1 MFVNFFIDRPIFA
14 SVLAIVIVVAGAVAI
29 PFLPVAMFPE
39 ITPPQVVVQATYPG
53 ASAEVVEQT
62 VTTPIEQQVNGV
74 ENMIYM
80 SSRSGSDG
88 TMTLA
93 VTFEVGTNLD
103 IAAVNVQ
110 NRVAI
115 AQAKLPAD
123 VVRQGLNI
131 TKQSPDLVEIVA
143 LTSPDGS
150 RDELYLSNYAT
161 LQVRDVLARV
171 PGVGQVLVFNGRDYG
186 MRIWLNPDRLASLG
200 LTAGDV
206 ADAVRE
212 QNLQAAAGQIGQ
224 PPAPRGQQFQYTV
237 TTRGRLSTVSEFEDI
252 ILRTRPDGSVLRV
265 HDVGRVELGAQSYGS
280 FGRVG
285 GKPAAL
291 IGIFQLPDANALDVA
306 RGVEAAMARLAPSFP
321 SGVTYTL
328 PYNTTDFVRVSIEEV
343 ILTLLVAIGL
353 VILTVYVFLQ
363 DWRTTLIPTLT
374 IPVSLVG
381 TFAVI
386 SAFGFSINTLT
397 LFGLVLAI
405 GIVVDDAI
413 VVVEN
418 TQRHLDEGNLE
429 PRAAARLAMAEVTG
443 PVIATALVL
452 MAVFIPIA
460 FLPGITG
467 QLYRQFALTIAVSVA
482 LSALNA
488 MTLTPALS
496 ALLLRP
502 AGVTR
507 QRWLAR
513 AWNASF
519 ARLTAGYDRVV
530 RHIVRRAALAL
541 AVLLLLAGASYAL
554 LRAVPT
560 GFAPT
565 EDQGYLL
572 VNVQLPDA
580 ASFERT
586 DAVVRQVEQIV
597 LETPGVSN
605 VVAVGGRSFI
615 SGVNGP
621 NVASLFPRL
630 APWSE
635 RERPDLQ
642 ADAILARL
650 RARLGQIQEAVV
662 VAFPPP
668 PIRGI
673 SSGGGFQFE
682 LQSVSGGSLEGLDA
696 VARQIMDAARQRPEL
711 AGMFTGFRPG
721 VPQLDAQVDRTKA
734 RTLGVP
740 VSDVFTSLQT
750 FLGSLYVNDFNA
762 FGRVWRVQLQA
773 EPSYRA
779 TPSDVGRLY
788 VRSQPDQTGQPGQ
801 MVPLSTLV
809 TVKPVT
815 GPDTISH
822 YNLYRSAEIAGDTA
836 RGASSGQAIAAMQDL
851 ARRFLPAGMA
861 YEWTGLAYQEIESGS
876 WAPFVFALSA
886 LFVFLV
892 LAAQYESWL
901 VPLAVILAVPLGV
914 LGALGAL
921 WLSGLANDV
930 YAQIGLALLI
940 GLASKNAILIVEF
953 ARARRE
959 HGLPIVEAAREAAR
973 LRFRPILM
981 TSFAFI
987 LGSLPLVVATGAGA
1001 ASRNSIGTTVVGGML
1016 AVTVLGVLLVPAF
1029 YVAVERLAEWR
1040 RGSPRSPAAPDAASP
1055 SEDGAD
1061 GPRPDQP
1068 PSGTT
1073 PVDGAAAR
1081 PPTEAGRGGDEG

>member
-29 PFLPVAMFPE
+29 PFLPIAMFPQ

-62 VTTPIEQQVNGV
+62 VATPIEQQVNGV

-88 TMTLA
+88 TMTLT
-93 VTFEVGTNLD
+93 VTFKVGTNHD

-115 AQAKLPAD
+115 AEAQLPSD
-123 VVRQGLNI
+123 VVRQGISI

-161 LQVRDVLARV
+161 LQVRDALARV
-171 PGVGQVLVFNGRDYG
+171 PGVGQVQVFNGRDYG
-186 MRIWLNPDRLASLG
+186 MRLWLNPDTLASLG

-206 ADAVRE
+206 ANAVRE

-224 PPAPRGQQFQYTV
+224 PPAPKGQQFQYTV
-237 TTRGRLSTVSEFEDI
+237 TTRGRLSTPAEFEDI
-252 ILRTRPDGSVLRV
+252 ILRTRSDGSILRV
-265 HDVGRVELGAQSYGS
+265 RDVGRVELGAQSYSS

-291 IGIFQLPDANALDVA
+291 VGIFQLPDANALDVSK
-306 RGVEAAMARLAPSFP
+306 GVQAAMARLAPSFP
-321 SGVTYTL
+321 SGVSHTR
-328 PYNTTDFVRVSIEEV
+328 PYNTTEFVRVSIEEV
-343 ILTLLVAIGL
+343 VTTLLIAIGL

-363 DWRTTLIPTLT
+363 DWRATLIPTLT

-418 TQRHLDEGNLE
+418 TQRHLDEEQLTAPE
-429 PRAAARLAMAEVTG
+429 ATRRASAEVVG

-467 QLYRQFALTIAVSVA
+467 ELYRQFALTIAVSVA
-482 LSALNA
+482 LSAFNA
-488 MTLTPALS
+488 LTLTPALC

-502 AGVTR
+502 AGTGR
-507 QRWLAR
+507 RRWLAR
-513 AWNASF
+513 LWNASF
-519 ARLTAGYDRVV
+519 DRLTTGYDWTV
-530 RHIVRRAALAL
+530 RHIVRRAALAMV
-541 AVLLLLAGASYAL
+541 VLVVLSGVAYAL
-554 LRAVPT
+554 MRTVPT

-580 ASFERT
+580 ASLERT
-586 DAVVRQVEQIV
+586 DAVTRRVEKIL
-597 LETPGVSN
+597 LETPGVET
-605 VVAVGGRSFI
+605 VVAIGGRSFI

-630 APWSE
+630 APWSGRKKPE
-635 RERPDLQ
+635 LQ
-642 ADAILARL
+642 ADAILGRL
-650 RARLGQIQEAVV
+650 RAQLAGIQEAVIV
-662 VAFPPP
+662 VFPPP
-668 PIRGI
+668 PIRGL

-682 LQSVSGGSLEGLDA
+682 LQSVAGGLLSDLDT
-696 VARQIMDAARQRPEL
+696 VARQIIDEARRRPEL
-711 AGMFTGFRPG
+711 AGMYTGFRPG
-721 VPQLDAQVDRTKA
+721 VPQLDAQVDRAKA
-734 RTLGVP
+734 RALGVP
-740 VSDVFTSLQT
+740 ISDVFSSLQI

-762 FGRVWRVQLQA
+762 FGRVYRVQLQA
-773 EPSYRA
+773 EPSFRA
-779 TPSDVGRLY
+779 TPADIARLY
-788 VRSQPDQTGQPGQ
+788 VRSQPGQNGGVQNGQAIPQ

-809 TVKPVT
+809 TVRPIT
-815 GPDTISH
+815 GPDTITH
-822 YNLYRSAEIAGDTA
+822 YNLYRSAEISGDTA
-836 RGASSGQAIAAMQDL
+836 PGASSGQAIAIMEDL
-851 ARRFLPAGMA
+851 ARRFLPKSMG
-861 YEWTGLAYQEIESGS
+861 YEWTGLAFQEIEAGS
-876 WAPFVFALSA
+876 WAVYVFALSA

-901 VPLAVILAVPLGV
+901 IPLAVILAVPLGI
-914 LGALGAL
+914 LGALTAL
-921 WLSGLANDV
+921 WLGGLANDI

-953 ARARRE
+953 AKERRE
-959 HGLPIVEAAREAAR
+959 RGLEIREAAREAAR
-973 LRFRPILM
+973 IRFRPILM

-987 LGSLPLVVATGAGA
+987 LGSLPLVFASGAGA
-1001 ASRNSIGTTVVGGML
+1001 AGRHSIGSTVVGGML
-1016 AVTVLGVLLVPAF
+1016 AITVLGVLLVPAF
-1029 YVAVERLAEWR
+1029 YVAIEGLGEWR
-1040 RGSPRSPAAPDAASP
+1040 RSRSS
-1055 SEDGAD
+1055 
-1061 GPRPDQP
+1061 
-1068 PSGTT
+1068 
-1073 PVDGAAAR
+1073 
-1081 PPTEAGRGGDEG
+1081 RG

>member
-14 SVLAIVIVVAGAVAI
+14 SVLAIVLIVAGAVAI
-29 PFLPVAMFPE
+29 PFLPIAQYPE
-39 ITPPQVVVQATYPG
+39 ITPPQVVVTATYPG

-88 TMTLA
+88 TMTLT
-93 VTFEVGTNLD
+93 VTFKVGTDID
-103 IAAVNVQ
+103 IAAVDVQ

-115 AQAKLPAD
+115 AEAKLPAD
-123 VVRQGLNI
+123 VVRQGLTI

-150 RDELYLSNYAT
+150 RDELYLANYAT
-161 LQVRDVLARV
+161 LQIVDVLARV
-171 PGVGQVLVFNGRDYG
+171 PGVGQVTVFNGRDYG
-186 MRIWLNPDRLASLG
+186 MRVWLNPDRLASLG

-212 QNLQAAAGQIGQ
+212 QNIQAAAGQIGQ
-224 PPAPRGQQFQYTV
+224 PPAPRGQPFQYTV
-237 TTRGRLSTVSEFEDI
+237 TTRGRLSTVPEFEDI
-252 ILRTRPDGSVLRV
+252 VLRTRPDGSVLRV
-265 HDVGRVELGAQSYGS
+265 KDVARVELGAQSYGG
-280 FGRVG
+280 FGRIG
-285 GKPAAL
+285 GKPGA
-291 IGIFQLPDANALDVA
+291 IVGIFQLPGANALDVD
-306 RGVEAAMARLAPSFP
+306 RGVRAAMERLAPRFP
-321 SGVTYTL
+321 SGVAYKL
-328 PYNTTDFVRVSIEEV
+328 PYDTTQFVRVSIEEV
-343 ILTLLVAIGL
+343 VQTLLIAIGL
-353 VILTVYVFLQ
+353 VILTVYIFLQ

-374 IPVSLVG
+374 IPVSLIG

-418 TQRHLDEGNLE
+418 TQRHLDDEGLT
-429 PRAAARLAMAEVTG
+429 PREAARRAMVEVLG

-467 QLYRQFALTIAVSVA
+467 RLYRQFALTIAVSVG
-482 LSALNA
+482 LSAVNA
-488 MTLTPALS
+488 LTLTPALC

-502 AGVTR
+502 AGAAR
-507 QRWLAR
+507 RRWLAR
-513 AWNASF
+513 VWNAGF
-519 ARLTAGYDRVV
+519 ARVTAGYDRTVQQ
-530 RHIVRRAALAL
+530 IVRRAVLGIV
-541 AVLLLLAGASYAL
+541 VLLVLGGATYAL
-554 LRAVPT
+554 LRRVPT

-565 EDQGYLL
+565 EDQGYFL
-572 VNVQLPDA
+572 VNIQLPDA
-580 ASFERT
+580 ASLERT
-586 DAVVRQVEQIV
+586 DAVLRQVEQI
-597 LETPGVSN
+597 LAETPGVTDM
-605 VVAVGGRSFI
+605 VAFAGRSFI

-621 NVASLFPRL
+621 NVASIFPRL
-630 APWSE
+630 SPWSE
-635 RERPDLQ
+635 RKRPELQ
-642 ADAILARL
+642 AGAILARL
-650 RARLGQIQEAVV
+650 RARFAQIPDAVV
-662 VAFPPP
+662 VIFPPP

-682 LQSVSGGSLEGLDA
+682 LQTIGGASLADLGTAAGQVIE
-696 VARQIMDAARQRPEL
+696 AARQRPEL
-711 AGMFTGFRPG
+711 VGLYTAFRPG

-734 RTLGVP
+734 KTLGIP
-740 VSDVFTSLQT
+740 ISDVFTSLQI

-773 EPSYRA
+773 EPDFRA
-779 TPSDVGRLY
+779 TPSDVARLY
-788 VRSQPDQTGQPGQ
+788 VRSQPGQ

-809 TVKPVT
+809 TVRPIT
-815 GPDTISH
+815 GPDTITH

-836 RGASSGQAIAAMQDL
+836 PGASSGQAIAAMEDV
-851 ARRFLPAGMA
+851 ARRLPAGIA
-861 YEWTGLAYQEIESGS
+861 YEWTGLAFQEIESGS
-876 WAPFVFALSA
+876 QAGFVFALSA

-892 LAAQYESWL
+892 LAAQFESWL
-901 VPLAVILAVPLGV
+901 IPLAVILTVPLGV
-914 LGALGAL
+914 FGALGAL
-921 WLSGLANDV
+921 WLRGLANDV

-953 ARARRE
+953 AKERRE
-959 HGLPIVEAAREAAR
+959 HGLPVAEAAREAAR

-987 LGSLPLVVATGAGA
+987 LGVVPLLVASGAGA
-1001 ASRNSIGTTVVGGML
+1001 ASRHSIGTTVFGGML
-1016 AVTVLGVLLVPAF
+1016 AITLLGVLLVPAF

-1040 RGSPRSPAAPDAASP
+1040 PTARRHPEPLPAS
-1055 SEDGAD
+1055 
-1061 GPRPDQP
+1061 
-1068 PSGTT
+1068 
-1073 PVDGAAAR
+1073 AAA
-1081 PPTEAGRGGDEG
+1081 AGEGSEG

>member
-1 MFVNFFIDRPIFA
+1 VFVNFFIDRPIFA

-29 PFLPVAMFPE
+29 PFLPIAMFPE
-39 ITPPQVVVQATYPG
+39 ITPPQVVVTATYPG

-74 ENMIYM
+74 ESMIYM

-88 TMTLA
+88 TMTLT
-93 VTFEVGTNLD
+93 VTFKVGTDLD

-115 AQAKLPAD
+115 AQAKLPPD
-123 VVRQGLNI
+123 VTRQGLSI

-161 LQVRDVLARV
+161 LQVVDVLARV
-171 PGVGQVLVFNGRDYG
+171 PGVGQVTVFNGRDYG
-186 MRIWLNPDRLASLG
+186 MRLWLNPDRLASLS

-237 TTRGRLSTVSEFEDI
+237 TTRGRLSTPAEFEDI
-252 ILRTRPDGSVLRV
+252 ILRTRADGSILRV
-265 HDVGRVELGAQSYGS
+265 RDVGRVELGAQNYGS

-291 IGIFQLPDANALDVA
+291 IGIFQLPGANALDVSK
-306 RGVEAAMARLAPSFP
+306 GVQAAVARLAPSFP
-321 SGVTYTL
+321 SGVTHTR
-328 PYNTTDFVRVSIEEV
+328 PYNTTEFVRVSIEEV
-343 ILTLLVAIGL
+343 VHTLLIAIGL
-353 VILTVYVFLQ
+353 VVLTVYVFLQ

-418 TQRHLDEGNLE
+418 TQRHLDEEGLA
-429 PRAAARLAMAEVTG
+429 PREATRLATAEVVG

-488 MTLTPALS
+488 LTLTPALC

-502 AGVTR
+502 AGAAR

-513 AWNASF
+513 LWNTSF
-519 ARLTAGYDRVV
+519 ARLTAGYDRTVGL
-530 RHIVRRAALAL
+530 IVRRATL
-541 AVLLLLAGASYAL
+541 AVVVLLMLGGVSYLLLRS
-554 LRAVPT
+554 VPT

-580 ASFERT
+580 ASLERT
-586 DAVVRQVEQIV
+586 DAVVRQIEKI
-597 LETPGVSN
+597 LLDTPGVET
-605 VVAVGGRSFI
+605 VVAIGGRSFI

-630 APWSE
+630 TAWSSRKTPE
-635 RERPDLQ
+635 LKAE
-642 ADAILARL
+642 AILARL
-650 RARLGQIQEAVV
+650 RARLGGIQEAVV
-662 VAFPPP
+662 VVFPPP

-682 LQSVSGGSLEGLDA
+682 LQSVAGGSLQDLD
-696 VARQIMDAARQRPEL
+696 VTARQIMDAARQRPEL
-711 AGMFTGFRPG
+711 AATFTGFRPG
-721 VPQLDAQVDRTKA
+721 VPQLDAQVDRAKA
-734 RTLGVP
+734 KALGIP
-740 VSDVFTSLQT
+740 LSDVFSTLQI

-762 FGRVWRVQLQA
+762 FGRVYRVQLQA
-773 EPSYRA
+773 EPGFRA
-779 TPSDVGRLY
+779 APSDVARLY
-788 VRSQPDQTGQPGQ
+788 VRSLAGQNGNGPQ

-809 TVKPVT
+809 TVKPMT
-815 GPDTISH
+815 GPDSISH

-836 RGASSGQAIAAMQDL
+836 PGASSGQAIAAMAEL
-851 ARRFLPAGMA
+851 ARRLPPGMA
-861 YEWTGLAYQEIESGS
+861 YEWSGLAFQEIEAGS
-876 WAPFVFALSA
+876 RAGFVFALSA

-914 LGALGAL
+914 LGALSAL

-953 ARARRE
+953 AKERRE
-959 HGLPIVEAAREAAR
+959 RGVDIREAAREAAR

-987 LGSLPLVVATGAGA
+987 LGSLPLVVASGAGA
-1001 ASRNSIGTTVVGGML
+1001 ASRHSIGTTVVGGML

-1040 RGSPRSPAAPDAASP
+1040 RRPTPA
-1055 SEDGAD
+1055 DGA
-1061 GPRPDQP
+1061 
-1068 PSGTT
+1068 
-1073 PVDGAAAR
+1073 
-1081 PPTEAGRGGDEG
+1081 GG

>member
-1 MFVNFFIDRPIFA
+1 MVNFFIDRPVFA
-14 SVLAIVIVVAGAVAI
+14 TVLAIVIVVAGAVAI
-29 PFLPVAMFPE
+29 PFLPIAMFPE
-39 ITPPQVVVQATYPG
+39 ITPPQVVVTATYPG

-88 TMTLA
+88 TMTLT
-93 VTFEVGTNLD
+93 VTFNVGTDLD

-123 VVRQGLNI
+123 VIRQGLSI

-150 RDELYLSNYAT
+150 RDELYLANYAT
-161 LQVRDVLARV
+161 LQVVDVLARV
-171 PGVGQVLVFNGRDYG
+171 PGVGQVTVFNGRDYG
-186 MRIWLNPDRLASLG
+186 MRLWLNPDRLASLG

-237 TTRGRLSTVSEFEDI
+237 TTRGRLSTPAEFEDI
-252 ILRTRPDGSVLRV
+252 ILRTRADGSVLRV

-291 IGIFQLPDANALDVA
+291 IGIFQLPGANALDVS
-306 RGVEAAMARLAPSFP
+306 RGVQAAVARLAPSFP
-321 SGVTYTL
+321 SGVTHAR
-328 PYNTTDFVRVSIEEV
+328 PYNTTEFVRVSIIEV
-343 ILTLLVAIGL
+343 VETLLIAIGL

-418 TQRHLDEGNLE
+418 TQRHLDEEGLD
-429 PRAAARLAMAEVTG
+429 PREATRRATAEVVG
-443 PVIATALVL
+443 PVVATALVL
-452 MAVFIPIA
+452 MAVFVPIA

-482 LSALNA
+482 LSAFNA
-488 MTLTPALS
+488 LTLTPALC

-502 AGVTR
+502 AGAAR
-507 QRWLAR
+507 RRWLAR
-513 AWNASF
+513 VWNAGF
-519 ARLTAGYDRVV
+519 ARLTNGYDRAV
-530 RHIVRRAALAL
+530 RQIVRRSAL
-541 AVLLLLAGASYAL
+541 AVVLLLVLGATSYLL

-580 ASFERT
+580 ASLQRT
-586 DAVVRQVEQIV
+586 DAIVRRIEQIL
-597 LETPGVSN
+597 LETPGIEN
-605 VVAVGGRSFI
+605 VVAIGGRSFI

-630 APWSE
+630 APWNT
-635 RERPDLQ
+635 REEPELQ

-650 RARLGQIQEAVV
+650 RAQLAGIQEAVV
-662 VAFPPP
+662 IVFPPP

-682 LQSVSGGSLEGLDA
+682 LQSVAGGSLTDLDA
-696 VARQIMDAARQRPEL
+696 AARRIIDGSRQRPEL
-711 AGMFTGFRPG
+711 ASTFTAFRPG
-721 VPQLDAQVDRTKA
+721 VPQLDAQVDRAKA
-734 RTLGVP
+734 KALGVP
-740 VSDVFTSLQT
+740 LSDVFSSLQI

-762 FGRVWRVQLQA
+762 FGRVYRVQLQA
-773 EPSYRA
+773 EPGFRA
-779 TPSDVGRLY
+779 TPADVARLY
-788 VRSQPDQTGQPGQ
+788 VRSQPVNGQAPQ

-809 TVKPVT
+809 TVRPIT
-815 GPDTISH
+815 GPDSISH

-836 RGASSGQAIAAMQDL
+836 PGASSGQAIAAMQEL
-851 ARRFLPAGMA
+851 AQKLPPGMG
-861 YEWTGLAYQEIESGS
+861 YEWSGLAYQELEAGS
-876 WAPFVFALSA
+876 RAGFVFALSA

-901 VPLAVILAVPLGV
+901 VPLAVILSVPLGV
-914 LGALGAL
+914 LGALAAL
-921 WLSGLANDV
+921 WLSGGANDV

-953 ARARRE
+953 AKERRE
-959 HGLPIVEAAREAAR
+959 HGTDIREAAREAAR

-987 LGSLPLVVATGAGA
+987 LGSLPLVVASGAGA
-1001 ASRNSIGTTVVGGML
+1001 ASRHSIGTTVVGGML

-1040 RGSPRSPAAPDAASP
+1040 RPRVSASPASDRSA
-1055 SEDGAD
+1055 
-1061 GPRPDQP
+1061 
-1068 PSGTT
+1068 
-1073 PVDGAAAR
+1073 
-1081 PPTEAGRGGDEG
+1081 

>member
-29 PFLPVAMFPE
+29 PFLPIAMFPE
-39 ITPPQVVVQATYPG
+39 ITPPQVVVTATYSG

-74 ENMIYM
+74 EDMIYM

-88 TMTLA
+88 TMTLT
-93 VTFEVGTNLD
+93 VTFKVGADLD

-110 NRVAI
+110 NRVSI

-123 VVRQGLNI
+123 VTRQGLTI

-150 RDELYLSNYAT
+150 RDELYLANYAT
-161 LQVRDVLARV
+161 LQVVDVLARV
-171 PGVGQVLVFNGRDYG
+171 PGVGQVTVFNGQDYG
-186 MRIWLNPDRLASLG
+186 MRLWLNPDRLAGLG

-224 PPAPRGQQFQYTV
+224 PPSLPGQQFQYTV
-237 TTRGRLSTVSEFEDI
+237 TTRGRLSTPDEFEDI
-252 ILRTRPDGSVLRV
+252 ILRTRSDGSLLRV
-265 HDVGRVELGAQSYGS
+265 RDVARVELGAQSYGS

-291 IGIFQLPDANALDVA
+291 IGIFQLPGANALDVSK
-306 RGVEAAMARLAPSFP
+306 GVIAAVARLAPSFP
-321 SGVTYTL
+321 SGVTHTR
-328 PYNTTDFVRVSIEEV
+328 PYNTTEFVRVSIEEV
-343 ILTLLVAIGL
+343 VLTLLIAIGL
-353 VILTVYVFLQ
+353 VVLTVYVFLQ
-363 DWRTTLIPTLT
+363 DWRATLIPTMT

-386 SAFGFSINTLT
+386 SLFGFSINMLT

-418 TQRHLDEGNLE
+418 TQRHLDEEGLGARE
-429 PRAAARLAMAEVTG
+429 AARRATAEVVG

-452 MAVFIPIA
+452 MAVFVPIA

-488 MTLTPALS
+488 LTLTPALC

-502 AGVTR
+502 AGATPK
-507 QRWLAR
+507 RWLAR
-513 AWNASF
+513 TWNAAF
-519 ARLTAGYDRVV
+519 LRLTNGYDRT
-530 RHIVRRAALAL
+530 VRRIVQRSVLAV
-541 AVLLLLAGASYAL
+541 AVLLLLSAAGYGL
-554 LRAVPT
+554 LRVVPT

-580 ASFERT
+580 ASVERT
-586 DAVVRQVEQIV
+586 DAVVRGVEKIL
-597 LETPGVSN
+597 LETPGVET
-605 VVAVGGRSFI
+605 VVAIGGRSFI
-615 SGVNGP
+615 TGVNGP

-630 APWSE
+630 TPWSK
-635 RERPDLQ
+635 RKTPDLQ
-642 ADAILARL
+642 AEAILSRL
-650 RARLGQIQEAVV
+650 RARLSGIQDASIVV
-662 VAFPPP
+662 FPPP

-682 LQSVSGGSLEGLDA
+682 LQSVAGGSLQELDA
-696 VARQIMDAARQRPEL
+696 TARKIMDGARQRPEL
-711 AGMFTGFRPG
+711 AATFTGFRPG
-721 VPQLDAQVDRTKA
+721 VPQLDAQVDRAKA
-734 RTLGVP
+734 KALGIP
-740 VSDVFTSLQT
+740 LSDVFSTLQI

-762 FGRVWRVQLQA
+762 FGRVYRVQLQA
-773 EPSYRA
+773 EPSFRA
-779 TPSDVGRLY
+779 SPSDVARLY
-788 VRSQPDQTGQPGQ
+788 VRSLPGPSGQPAQ

-809 TVKPVT
+809 TVKPIT

-822 YNLYRSAEIAGDTA
+822 YNLYRTAEIAGDTA
-836 RGASSGQAIAAMQDL
+836 PGASSGQAIAAMQDV
-851 ARRFLPAGMA
+851 ARSLMPAGIS
-861 YEWTGLAYQEIESGS
+861 YEWTGLAYQEIEAGS
-876 WAPFVFALSA
+876 RAGFVFALSA

-901 VPLAVILAVPLGV
+901 VPLAVLLAVPLGV

-921 WLSGLANDV
+921 WLGGLANDV
-930 YAQIGLALLI
+930 YAQIGLALLM

-953 ARARRE
+953 AKERRE
-959 HGLPIVEAAREAAR
+959 HGAPIQDAAREAAR

-987 LGSLPLVVATGAGA
+987 LGSLPLVFATGAGA
-1001 ASRNSIGTTVVGGML
+1001 ASRHSMGTTVVGGML
-1016 AVTVLGVLLVPAF
+1016 AVTVIGVLLVPAF
-1029 YVAVERLAEWR
+1029 YVAVERLAEGR
-1040 RGSPRSPAAPDAASP
+1040 KRPIAAPAASHG
-1055 SEDGAD
+1055 GA
-1061 GPRPDQP
+1061 G
-1068 PSGTT
+1068 
-1073 PVDGAAAR
+1073 
-1081 PPTEAGRGGDEG
+1081 EATSR

>member
-1 MFVNFFIDRPIFA
+1 VFVNFFIDRPIFA
-14 SVLAIVIVVAGAVAI
+14 SVLAIVIVVAGAAAI
-29 PFLPVAMFPE
+29 PFLPIAQFPD
-39 ITPPQVVVQATYPG
+39 ITPPQVVVTATYPG

-88 TMTLA
+88 TMTLN
-93 VTFEVGTNLD
+93 VTFKVGTDLE

-115 AQAKLPAD
+115 AEAKLPPD
-123 VVRQGLNI
+123 VVRQGLTI

-161 LQVRDVLARV
+161 LQVVDVLARV
-171 PGVGQVLVFNGRDYG
+171 PGVGQVTVFNGRDYG
-186 MRIWLNPDRLASLG
+186 MRLWLNPDRLASLS

-224 PPAPRGQQFQYTV
+224 SPAPPGQQFQYTV
-237 TTRGRLSTVSEFEDI
+237 TTRGRLSTPAEFEDI
-252 ILRTRPDGSVLRV
+252 ILRTRSDGSILRV
-265 HDVGRVELGAQSYGS
+265 RDVARVELGAQNYGS

-285 GKPAAL
+285 GKPSAL
-291 IGIFQLPDANALDVA
+291 VGVFQLPGANALEVS
-306 RGVEAAMARLAPSFP
+306 RGVQAAMARLAPSFP
-321 SGVTYTL
+321 NGVTHAR
-328 PYNTTDFVRVSIEEV
+328 PYNTTEFVRVSIEEV
-343 ILTLLVAIGL
+343 VQTLLIAIGL
-353 VILTVYVFLQ
+353 VVLTVYVFLQ

-386 SAFGFSINTLT
+386 GAFGFSINTLT

-418 TQRHLDEGNLE
+418 TQRHLDEEGLE
-429 PRAAARLAMAEVTG
+429 PREASRRATTQVVG
-443 PVIATALVL
+443 PVVATALVL

-488 MTLTPALS
+488 LTLTPALC
-496 ALLLRP
+496 ALLLRRADP
-502 AGVTR
+502 GR
-507 QRWLAR
+507 QRWLTR
-513 AWNASF
+513 MWNAAF
-519 ARLTAGYDRVV
+519 ARLTAGYGRSVQ
-530 RHIVRRAALAL
+530 HIVRRSAMAVV
-541 AVLLLLAGASYAL
+541 VLLVLSGASYFL
-554 LRAVPT
+554 LRTVPT

-580 ASFERT
+580 ASLERT
-586 DAVVRQVEQIV
+586 DAVVRQIEQIL
-597 LETPGVSN
+597 LETPGIET
-605 VVAVGGRSFI
+605 VVAIGGRSFI
-615 SGVNGP
+615 TGVNGP

-630 APWSE
+630 TPWPHRKT
-635 RERPDLQ
+635 RELQ

-650 RARLGQIQEAVV
+650 RARLGGIQEAFVLV
-662 VAFPPP
+662 FPPP

-682 LQSVSGGSLEGLDA
+682 LQSVAGGSLQDIDA
-696 VARQIMDAARQRPEL
+696 AARQVIQAASQRPEL
-711 AGMFTGFRPG
+711 ASTFTAFRPG
-721 VPQLDAQVDRTKA
+721 VPQLDAEVDRAKA
-734 RTLGVP
+734 KALGVP
-740 VSDVFTSLQT
+740 LSDVFQSLQI

-762 FGRVWRVQLQA
+762 FGRVYRVQLQA
-773 EPSYRA
+773 EPTFRA
-779 TPSDVGRLY
+779 SPRDVERLY
-788 VRSQPDQTGQPGQ
+788 VRSQPGMNGQVGQ

-809 TVKPVT
+809 SVKPKT

-836 RGASSGQAIAAMQDL
+836 PGASSGQAIAAMQDI
-851 ARRFLPAGMA
+851 ARRVLPPGMA
-861 YEWTGLAYQEIESGS
+861 YEWSGLAYQELEVGGR
-876 WAPFVFALSA
+876 AGLVFALSA

-901 VPLAVILAVPLGV
+901 VPIAVILAVPLGV
-914 LGALGAL
+914 LGALGAI
-921 WLSGLANDV
+921 WLRGYANDV

-953 ARARRE
+953 AKERRAHRMA
-959 HGLPIVEAAREAAR
+959 IVEAAREAAR

-987 LGSLPLVVATGAGA
+987 LGSLPLVIASGAGA
-1001 ASRNSIGTTVVGGML
+1001 AGRRSIGTAVVGGML
-1016 AVTVLGVLLVPAF
+1016 AVTILGVLLVPAF

-1040 RGSPRSPAAPDAASP
+1040 RRDEKPPVEVSLPA
-1055 SEDGAD
+1055 
-1061 GPRPDQP
+1061 R
-1068 PSGTT
+1068 
-1073 PVDGAAAR
+1073 
-1081 PPTEAGRGGDEG
+1081 

>member
-14 SVLAIVIVVAGAVAI
+14 SVLAIVIVVAGSVAI
-29 PFLPVAMFPE
+29 PFLPIAMFPQ

-88 TMTLA
+88 TMTLN
-93 VTFEVGTNLD
+93 VTFKVGTDLD

-110 NRVAI
+110 NRVAV
-115 AQAKLPAD
+115 AQAKLPQD
-123 VVRQGLNI
+123 VVRQGLSI

-161 LQVRDVLARV
+161 LQVVDVLARV
-171 PGVGQVLVFNGRDYG
+171 PGVGQVTVFNGRDYG
-186 MRIWLNPDRLASLG
+186 MRLWLNPDTLAGLG

-206 ADAVRE
+206 AAAVRE

-237 TTRGRLSTVSEFEDI
+237 TTRGRLSTAAEFEDI
-252 ILRTRPDGSVLRV
+252 ILRTRSDGSVLRV
-265 HDVGRVELGAQSYGS
+265 RDVGRVELGSQSYAS

-285 GKPAAL
+285 GTPAAL
-291 IGIFQLPDANALDVA
+291 VGVFQLPNANALDVS
-306 RGVEAAMARLAPSFP
+306 RGVQAAVARLAPSFP
-321 SGVTYTL
+321 SGVTHSR
-328 PYNTTDFVRVSIEEV
+328 PYNTTEFVRVSIEEV
-343 ILTLLVAIGL
+343 VQTLLIAIGL
-353 VILTVYVFLQ
+353 VILTVFVFLQ

-418 TQRHLDEGNLE
+418 TQRHLDEGNVD
-429 PRAAARLAMAEVTG
+429 PREAARQAMVEVTG

-467 QLYRQFALTIAVSVA
+467 ELYRQFALTIAVSVA

-488 MTLTPALS
+488 MTLTPALC
-496 ALLLRP
+496 ALLLRSTV
-502 AGVTR
+502 GTR
-507 QRWLAR
+507 QRFLAR

-519 ARLTAGYDRVV
+519 ARLTNGYDWTV

-541 AVLLLLAGASYAL
+541 VVLLVLSGAAYAL
-554 LRAVPT
+554 LRVVPT

-572 VNVQLPDA
+572 VAVQLPDA
-580 ASFERT
+580 ASLERT
-586 DAVVRQVEQIV
+586 DAVVRQIEKML
-597 LETPGVSN
+597 LETEGVET
-605 VVAVGGRSFI
+605 VVAIGGRSFI

-630 APWSE
+630 SPWSK
-635 RERPDLQ
+635 RKRADLQ

-650 RARLGQIQEAVV
+650 RARLGEIREAIV

-682 LQSVSGGSLEGLDA
+682 VQSVGGGSLTDLDA
-696 VARQIMDAARQRPEL
+696 AARQMMDAARQRPEL
-711 AGMFTGFRPG
+711 ATTYTAFRPG
-721 VPQLDAQVDRTKA
+721 VPQLDAQVDRAKSKA
-734 RTLGVP
+734 LGVP
-740 VSDVFTSLQT
+740 VSDVFESLQI
-750 FLGSLYVNDFNA
+750 FLGSLYVNDFNS

-773 EPSYRA
+773 EPSFRA
-779 TPSDVGRLY
+779 TPSDIERLH
-788 VRSQPDQTGQPGQ
+788 VRSQPGPNGQAAR

-836 RGASSGQAIAAMQDL
+836 PGASSGQAIAAMQDL
-851 ARRFLPAGMA
+851 ARRFLPPGMA
-861 YEWTGLAYQEIESGS
+861 YEWTGLAFQEIESGS
-876 WAPFVFALSA
+876 WAPLVFALSA

-921 WLSGLANDV
+921 ALRGLANDV

-953 ARARRE
+953 AKARRE
-959 HGLPIVEAAREAAR
+959 RGLPIREAAREATR

-987 LGSLPLVVATGAGA
+987 LGSFPLVVATGAGA
-1001 ASRNSIGTTVVGGML
+1001 ASRHSIGTTVVGGML

-1040 RGSPRSPAAPDAASP
+1040 APRRG
-1055 SEDGAD
+1055 
-1061 GPRPDQP
+1061 
-1068 PSGTT
+1068 
-1073 PVDGAAAR
+1073 
-1081 PPTEAGRGGDEG
+1081 

>member
-1 MFVNFFIDRPIFA
+1 VFVNFFIDRPIFA
-14 SVLAIVIVVAGAVAI
+14 SVLAMVIVVAGAVAI
-29 PFLPVAMFPE
+29 PFLPIAMFPE
-39 ITPPQVVVQATYPG
+39 ITPPQVVVAATYPG

-74 ENMIYM
+74 EDMIYM

-88 TMTLA
+88 TMTLN
-93 VTFEVGTNLD
+93 VTFKVGTDLD

-110 NRVAI
+110 NRVSI

-123 VVRQGLNI
+123 VTRQGLTI

-150 RDELYLSNYAT
+150 RDELYLANFAT
-161 LQVRDVLARV
+161 LQVVDVLARV
-171 PGVGQVLVFNGRDYG
+171 PGVGQVTVFNGRDYG
-186 MRIWLNPDRLASLG
+186 MRLWLNPERLAGLG

-224 PPAPRGQQFQYTV
+224 PPTLPGQQFQYTV
-237 TTRGRLSTVSEFEDI
+237 TTRGRLATPAEFEEI
-252 ILRTRPDGSVLRV
+252 ILRTRSDGSLLRV
-265 HDVGRVELGAQSYGS
+265 RDVARVELGAQSYGS

-291 IGIFQLPDANALDVA
+291 IGIFQLPGANALDVSK
-306 RGVEAAMARLAPSFP
+306 GVQAAVARLAPSFP
-321 SGVTYTL
+321 SGVTHTR
-328 PYNTTDFVRVSIEEV
+328 PYNTTEFVRVSIEEV
-343 ILTLLVAIGL
+343 VQTLLIAIIL
-353 VILTVYVFLQ
+353 VVITVYVFLQ
-363 DWRTTLIPTLT
+363 DWRATLIPTLT

-386 SAFGFSINTLT
+386 SVFGFSINTLT

-418 TQRHLDEGNLE
+418 TQRHLDEEGLA
-429 PRAAARLAMAEVTG
+429 PREATRRATAEVVG

-467 QLYRQFALTIAVSVA
+467 RLYRQFALTIAVSVA

-488 MTLTPALS
+488 LTLTPALC
-496 ALLLRP
+496 ALFLRP
-502 AGVTR
+502 AGTAR
-507 QRWLAR
+507 KRWLAR
-513 AWNASF
+513 VWNAAF
-519 ARLTAGYDRVV
+519 LRLTNGYDRSV
-530 RHIVRRAALAL
+530 RLIVRRASLAVVVLLAL
-541 AVLLLLAGASYAL
+541 GGAGYFL
-554 LRAVPT
+554 LRTVPT

-580 ASFERT
+580 ASLERT
-586 DAVVRQVEQIV
+586 DAVVRQIEKIL
-597 LETPGVSN
+597 LETPGVET
-605 VVAVGGRSFI
+605 VVAIGGRSFI
-615 SGVNGP
+615 TGVNGP

-630 APWSE
+630 TPWSKRKTSE
-635 RERPDLQ
+635 LQ

-650 RARLGQIQEAVV
+650 RARLSGIQEAIVV
-662 VAFPPP
+662 VFPPP

-682 LQSVSGGSLEGLDA
+682 LQSVAGGSLEDLDA
-696 VARQIMDAARQRPEL
+696 TARQIMDAARQRQEL
-711 AGMFTGFRPG
+711 AATFTGFRSG

-734 RTLGVP
+734 KAIGVP
-740 VSDVFTSLQT
+740 LSDVFSSLQT

-762 FGRVWRVQLQA
+762 FGRVYRVQLQA
-773 EPSYRA
+773 EPSFR
-779 TPSDVGRLY
+779 TSPSDVARLY
-788 VRSQPDQTGQPGQ
+788 VRSQPGPNGQPAQ

-809 TVKPVT
+809 TVKPIT

-836 RGASSGQAIAAMQDL
+836 PGASSGQAIAAMQDL
-851 ARRFLPAGMA
+851 AQRLLPAGMA
-861 YEWTGLAYQEIESGS
+861 FEWSGLAFQEIEAGS
-876 WAPFVFALSA
+876 RAGFVFGLSA

-953 ARARRE
+953 AKERRE
-959 HGLPIVEAAREAAR
+959 RGIEVREAAREAAR

-987 LGSLPLVVATGAGA
+987 LGSLPLVFASGAGA
-1001 ASRNSIGTTVVGGML
+1001 ASRHSMGTTVVGGML

-1029 YVAVERLAEWR
+1029 YVAVDRLVTLRR
-1040 RGSPRSPAAPDAASP
+1040 RGEPITPPGR
-1055 SEDGAD
+1055 AD
-1061 GPRPDQP
+1061 G
-1068 PSGTT
+1068 SI
-1073 PVDGAAAR
+1073 
-1081 PPTEAGRGGDEG
+1081 EATR

>member
-29 PFLPVAMFPE
+29 PFLPIAQYPE
-39 ITPPQVVVQATYPG
+39 ITPPQVVVTATYPG

-62 VTTPIEQQVNGV
+62 VATPIEQQVNGV
-74 ENMIYM
+74 EDMIYM

-88 TMTLA
+88 TMTLT
-93 VTFEVGTNLD
+93 VTFKVGADLD

-110 NRVAI
+110 NRVSI

-123 VVRQGLNI
+123 VTRQGLTI
-131 TKQSPDLVEIVA
+131 VKQSPDLVEIVA

-150 RDELYLSNYAT
+150 RDELYLANYAT
-161 LQVRDVLARV
+161 LQVVDVLARV
-171 PGVGQVLVFNGRDYG
+171 RGVGQVTVFNGRDYG
-186 MRIWLNPDRLASLG
+186 MRLWLNPDRLASLG

-224 PPAPRGQQFQYTV
+224 PPSLPGQQFQYTV
-237 TTRGRLSTVSEFEDI
+237 TTRGRLSTPAEFEDI
-252 ILRTRPDGSVLRV
+252 ILRTRADGSLLRV
-265 HDVGRVELGAQSYGS
+265 RDVARVELGAQSYGS
-280 FGRVG
+280 FGRVHG
-285 GKPAAL
+285 APAAL
-291 IGIFQLPDANALDVA
+291 VGIFQLPGANALDVS
-306 RGVEAAMARLAPSFP
+306 RGVQAAVARLAPSFP
-321 SGVTYTL
+321 SGVTHTR
-328 PYNTTDFVRVSIEEV
+328 PYNTTEFVRVSIEEV
-343 ILTLLVAIGL
+343 VLTLIIAIGL

-363 DWRTTLIPTLT
+363 DWRATLIPTMT

-386 SAFGFSINTLT
+386 SLFGFSINTLT

-418 TQRHLDEGNLE
+418 TQRHLDEEKLTSVE
-429 PRAAARLAMAEVTG
+429 ATRRATAEVVG

-488 MTLTPALS
+488 LTLTPALC

-502 AGVTR
+502 AGTAR
-507 QRWLAR
+507 KRWLAR
-513 AWNASF
+513 AWDAAF
-519 ARLTAGYDRVV
+519 LRLTNGYERTV
-530 RHIVRRAALAL
+530 RHIIRRSAL
-541 AVLLLLAGASYAL
+541 AVVMLLLLSAGAYWL
-554 LRAVPT
+554 LRTVPT

-580 ASFERT
+580 ASIERT
-586 DAVVRQVEQIV
+586 DAVVRQIEKIL
-597 LETPGVSN
+597 LETPGVET
-605 VVAVGGRSFI
+605 VVAIGGRSFI
-615 SGVNGP
+615 TGVNGP

-630 APWSE
+630 TPWNHRKSPE
-635 RERPDLQ
+635 LQ
-642 ADAILARL
+642 AAAILGRL
-650 RARLGQIQEAVV
+650 RARLSSIQEAVIV
-662 VAFPPP
+662 VFPPP

-682 LQSVSGGSLEGLDA
+682 LQSVGGGSLQELDA
-696 VARQIMDAARQRPEL
+696 TARKIMDAARQRPEL
-711 AGMFTGFRPG
+711 AATFTGFRPG
-721 VPQLDAQVDRTKA
+721 VPQLDAEVDRAKA
-734 RTLGVP
+734 KALGVP
-740 VSDVFTSLQT
+740 LSDVFSSLQI

-762 FGRVWRVQLQA
+762 FGRVYRVQLQA
-773 EPSYRA
+773 EPSFRA
-779 TPSDVGRLY
+779 SPTDVARLY
-788 VRSQPDQTGQPGQ
+788 VRSLPSASGQPPQ

-809 TVKPVT
+809 TVKPIT

-822 YNLYRSAEIAGDTA
+822 YNLYRTAEIAGDTA
-836 RGASSGQAIAAMQDL
+836 PGASSGQAIAAMQEV
-851 ARRFLPAGMA
+851 ARANMPPGMS
-861 YEWTGLAYQEIESGS
+861 YEWTGLAFQELEAGS
-876 WAPFVFALSA
+876 RAGFVFALSA

-892 LAAQYESWL
+892 LAAQYESWI
-901 VPLAVILAVPLGV
+901 VPLAVLLAVPLGV

-921 WLSGLANDV
+921 WLRGTANDV
-930 YAQIGLALLI
+930 YAQIGLALLM

-953 ARARRE
+953 TKERRE
-959 HGLPIVEAAREAAR
+959 HGTAIQEAAREAAR

-987 LGSLPLVVATGAGA
+987 LGSMPLVFATGAGA
-1001 ASRNSIGTTVVGGML
+1001 ASRNSMGTTVVGGML
-1016 AVTVLGVLLVPAF
+1016 AVTVIGVLLVPAF

-1040 RGSPRSPAAPDAASP
+1040 RRDEPIAPPPADKVAEAS
-1055 SEDGAD
+1055 
-1061 GPRPDQP
+1061 R
-1068 PSGTT
+1068 
-1073 PVDGAAAR
+1073 
-1081 PPTEAGRGGDEG
+1081 

>member
-29 PFLPVAMFPE
+29 PFLPIAQYPE

-74 ENMIYM
+74 EHMIYM

-88 TMTLA
+88 TMTLT

-115 AQAKLPAD
+115 AQAKLPQD
-123 VVRQGLNI
+123 VVRQGLSI

-161 LQVRDVLARV
+161 LQVVDVLARV

-186 MRIWLNPDRLASLG
+186 MRVWLNPDTLASLG

-206 ADAVRE
+206 AAAVRE
-212 QNLQAAAGQIGQ
+212 QNLQAPAGQIGQ

-237 TTRGRLSTVSEFEDI
+237 TTRGRLSTPTEFENI
-252 ILRTRPDGSVLRV
+252 ILRTRSDGSALRV
-265 HDVGRVELGAQSYGS
+265 RDVGRVELGAQSYGS

-285 GKPAAL
+285 GAPAAL
-291 IGIFQLPDANALDVA
+291 IGIFQLPDANALDVS

-321 SGVTYTL
+321 SGVTHTR
-328 PYNTTDFVRVSIEEV
+328 PYNTTEFVRVSIREV
-343 ILTLLVAIGL
+343 VETLLIAIGL
-353 VILTVYVFLQ
+353 VILTVFVFLQ

-386 SAFGFSINTLT
+386 SVFGFSINTLT
-397 LFGLVLAI
+397 LFALVLAI

-418 TQRHLDEGNLE
+418 TQRHLDERGLDSHAATR
-429 PRAAARLAMAEVTG
+429 RAMTEVTG
-443 PVIATALVL
+443 PVIATSLVL

-482 LSALNA
+482 FSTVNALTLS
-488 MTLTPALS
+488 PALC

-502 AGVTR
+502 VHAAR
-507 QRWLAR
+507 RNRLAR

-519 ARLTAGYDRVV
+519 DRLTGGYDWTV
-530 RHIVRRAALAL
+530 RHVVRRAALAVV
-541 AVLLLLAGASYAL
+541 VLLVLAGAAYGL
-554 LRAVPT
+554 VRVVPT

-580 ASFERT
+580 ASLERT
-586 DAVVRQVEQIV
+586 DAVVRQIEQIL
-597 LETPGVSN
+597 LETKGVET
-605 VVAVGGRSFI
+605 VVAIGGRSFI

-630 APWSE
+630 APWSKRKE
-635 RERPDLQ
+635 PELH
-642 ADAILARL
+642 AAAILGRL
-650 RARLGQIQEAVV
+650 RARLGAIQDAVV
-662 VAFPPP
+662 VVFPPP

-682 LQSVSGGSLEGLDA
+682 LQSVGGRSLEELDA
-696 VARQIMDAARQRPEL
+696 VARQMIEAARQQPQL
-711 AGMFTGFRPG
+711 AAAYTAFRPG
-721 VPQLDAQVDRTKA
+721 VPQLDAQVDRAKSKA
-734 RTLGVP
+734 LGVP
-740 VSDVFTSLQT
+740 VSDVFESLQI
-750 FLGSLYVNDFNA
+750 FLGSLYVNDFNS

-773 EPSYRA
+773 EPAYRA
-779 TPSDVGRLY
+779 SPSDVARLY
-788 VRSQPDQTGQPGQ
+788 VRSQPGLNGRSSQ

-809 TVKPVT
+809 TVKPIT
-815 GPDTISH
+815 GPDSISH
-822 YNLYRSAEIAGDTA
+822 YNLYRSAQIAGDTA
-836 RGASSGQAIAAMQDL
+836 PGASSGQAIAVMEGL
-851 ARRFLPAGMA
+851 ARRLLPPGLS
-861 YEWTGLAYQEIESGS
+861 YEWTGLAFQEKEAGS
-876 WAPFVFALSA
+876 WAPVVFALSA

-921 WLSGLANDV
+921 WLGGLANDV
-930 YAQIGLALLI
+930 YAQIGLGLLI
-940 GLASKNAILIVEF
+940 GLAAKNAILIVEF
-953 ARARRE
+953 AKVRRE
-959 HGLPIVEAAREAAR
+959 EGLDLREAAREAAR
-973 LRFRPILM
+973 IRFRPILM

-987 LGSLPLVVATGAGA
+987 LGSLPLVFASGAGA
-1001 ASRNSIGTTVVGGML
+1001 ASRHSIGMTVVGGML
-1016 AVTVLGVLLVPAF
+1016 AITVLGVLLVPGF
-1029 YVAVERLAEWR
+1029 YVAIERLARWR
-1040 RGSPRSPAAPDAASP
+1040 RPAPQTP
-1055 SEDGAD
+1055 P
-1061 GPRPDQP
+1061 GP
-1068 PSGTT
+1068 
-1073 PVDGAAAR
+1073 
-1081 PPTEAGRGGDEG
+1081 

>member
-29 PFLPVAMFPE
+29 PFLPIAQYPE

-74 ENMIYM
+74 EHMIYM

-88 TMTLA
+88 TMTLT

-115 AQAKLPAD
+115 AQAKLPQD
-123 VVRQGLNI
+123 VVRQGLSI

-161 LQVRDVLARV
+161 LQVVDVLARV

-186 MRIWLNPDRLASLG
+186 MRVWLNPDTLASLG

-206 ADAVRE
+206 AAAVRE
-212 QNLQAAAGQIGQ
+212 QNLQAPAGQIGQ

-237 TTRGRLSTVSEFEDI
+237 TTRGRLSTPTEFENI
-252 ILRTRPDGSVLRV
+252 ILRTRSDGSALRV
-265 HDVGRVELGAQSYGS
+265 RDVGRVELGAQSYGS

-285 GKPAAL
+285 GAPAAL
-291 IGIFQLPDANALDVA
+291 IGIFQLPDANALDVS

-321 SGVTYTL
+321 SGVTHTR
-328 PYNTTDFVRVSIEEV
+328 PYNTTEFVRVSIREV
-343 ILTLLVAIGL
+343 VETLLIAIGL
-353 VILTVYVFLQ
+353 VILTVFVFLQ

-386 SAFGFSINTLT
+386 SVFGFSINTLT
-397 LFGLVLAI
+397 LFALVLAI

-418 TQRHLDEGNLE
+418 TQRHLDESGLDSHAATR
-429 PRAAARLAMAEVTG
+429 RAMTEVTG
-443 PVIATALVL
+443 PVIATTLVL

-482 LSALNA
+482 FSTVNALTLS
-488 MTLTPALS
+488 PALC

-502 AGVTR
+502 AHAAR
-507 QRWLAR
+507 RNRLAR

-519 ARLTAGYDRVV
+519 DRLTGGYDWTV
-530 RHIVRRAALAL
+530 RHIVRRAALAVV
-541 AVLLLLAGASYAL
+541 VLLVLAGAAYGL
-554 LRAVPT
+554 VRVVPT

-580 ASFERT
+580 ASLERT
-586 DAVVRQVEQIV
+586 DAVVRQIEQIL
-597 LETPGVSN
+597 LETKGVET
-605 VVAVGGRSFI
+605 VVAIGGRSFI

-630 APWSE
+630 APWSKRKE
-635 RERPDLQ
+635 PELH
-642 ADAILARL
+642 AGAILGHL
-650 RARLGQIQEAVV
+650 RARLGAIQDAVV
-662 VAFPPP
+662 VVFPPP

-682 LQSVSGGSLEGLDA
+682 LQSVGGRSLEELDA
-696 VARQIMDAARQRPEL
+696 VARQMIEAARQQPQL
-711 AGMFTGFRPG
+711 AAAYTAFRPG
-721 VPQLDAQVDRTKA
+721 VPQLDAQVDRAKSKA
-734 RTLGVP
+734 LGVS
-740 VSDVFTSLQT
+740 VSDVFESLQI
-750 FLGSLYVNDFNA
+750 FLGSLYVNDFNS

-773 EPSYRA
+773 EPAYRA
-779 TPSDVGRLY
+779 SPSDVARLY
-788 VRSQPDQTGQPGQ
+788 VRSQPGLNGRSSQ

-809 TVKPVT
+809 TVKPIT
-815 GPDTISH
+815 GPDSISH
-822 YNLYRSAEIAGDTA
+822 YNLYRSAQIAGDTA
-836 RGASSGQAIAAMQDL
+836 PGASSGQAIAVMEGL
-851 ARRFLPAGMA
+851 ARRLLPPGLS
-861 YEWTGLAYQEIESGS
+861 YEWTGLAFQEKEAGS
-876 WAPFVFALSA
+876 WAPVVFALSA

-921 WLSGLANDV
+921 WLGGLANDV
-930 YAQIGLALLI
+930 YAQIGLGLLI
-940 GLASKNAILIVEF
+940 GLAAKNAILIVEF
-953 ARARRE
+953 AKVRRE
-959 HGLPIVEAAREAAR
+959 EGLDLREAAREAAR
-973 LRFRPILM
+973 IRFRPILM

-987 LGSLPLVVATGAGA
+987 LGSLPLVFASGAGA
-1001 ASRNSIGTTVVGGML
+1001 ASRHSIGMTVVGGML
-1016 AVTVLGVLLVPAF
+1016 AITVLGVLLVPGF
-1029 YVAVERLAEWR
+1029 YVAIERLARWR
-1040 RGSPRSPAAPDAASP
+1040 RPAPQTP
-1055 SEDGAD
+1055 P
-1061 GPRPDQP
+1061 GP
-1068 PSGTT
+1068 
-1073 PVDGAAAR
+1073 
-1081 PPTEAGRGGDEG
+1081 

>member
-1 MFVNFFIDRPIFA
+1 VVNFFIDRPIFA
-14 SVLAIVIVVAGAVAI
+14 SVLAIVIVVAGAVAL
-29 PFLPVAMFPE
+29 PFLPIAMFPQ

-74 ENMIYM
+74 QDMIYM

-88 TMTLA
+88 TMTLT
-93 VTFEVGTNLD
+93 VTFEVGTDLD

-110 NRVAI
+110 NRVAL
-115 AQAKLPAD
+115 AQPQLPVD
-123 VVRQGLNI
+123 VVRQGINV
-131 TKQSPDLVEIVA
+131 TRQSPDLVEIVA

-171 PGVGQVLVFNGRDYG
+171 PGVGQVQVFNGRDYG
-186 MRIWLNPDRLASLG
+186 MRLWLDPDKLASLG

-224 PPAPRGQQFQYTV
+224 PPAPAGQQFQYTV
-237 TTRGRLSTVSEFEDI
+237 TTRGRLSTPAEFENI
-252 ILRTRPDGSVLRV
+252 ILRTRSDGSVLRV
-265 HDVGRVELGAQSYGS
+265 RDVARVELGAQSYAS
-280 FGRVG
+280 FGRVA

-291 IGIFQLPDANALDVA
+291 VGIFQLPDANALDVS
-306 RGVEAAMARLAPSFP
+306 RGVVAAMARLEPNFP
-321 SGVTYTL
+321 SGVAYTR
-328 PYNTTDFVRVSIEEV
+328 PYNTTEFVRVSIEEV
-343 ILTLLVAIGL
+343 VETLLIAIGL
-353 VILTVYVFLQ
+353 VILTVFIFLQ

-418 TQRHLDEGNLE
+418 TQRHLDEGTSD
-429 PRAAARLAMAEVTG
+429 PRDAARQAMAEVTG

-482 LSALNA
+482 LSAINA
-488 MTLTPALS
+488 LTLTPALA

-502 AGVTR
+502 VGAAR

-513 AWNASF
+513 VWNSGF
-519 ARLTAGYDRVV
+519 DRLTSGYDWTVK
-530 RHIVRRAALAL
+530 HIVRRAALAIV
-541 AVLLLLAGASYAL
+541 VLLILSGAAYWL
-554 LRAVPT
+554 LRTVPT

-580 ASFERT
+580 ASLQRT
-586 DAVVRQVEQIV
+586 NAVVQQIEQTL
-597 LETPGVSN
+597 LETEGIDT
-605 VVAVGGRSFI
+605 VVAIGGRSFI

-630 APWSE
+630 KPWPE
-635 RERPDLQ
+635 RERRELH

-650 RARLGQIQEAVV
+650 RARLGGIQEASVV
-662 VAFPPP
+662 VFPPP

-682 LQSVSGGSLEGLDA
+682 LQSVAGGRLDDLDSA
-696 VARQIMDAARQRPEL
+696 ARQIMEAARQRPEL
-711 AGMFTGFRPG
+711 AATYTAFRPG
-721 VPQLDAQVDRTKA
+721 VPQLDAQVDRNKA
-734 RTLGVP
+734 KALGVP
-740 VSDVFTSLQT
+740 ISDVFTSLQI

-762 FGRVWRVQLQA
+762 FGRVYRVQLQA
-773 EPSYRA
+773 EPGYRA
-779 TPSDVGRLY
+779 TPDDVARLY
-788 VRSQPDQTGQPGQ
+788 VRGQNGQNGQNGQPH

-809 TVKPVT
+809 TVRPIT

-822 YNLYRSAEIAGDTA
+822 YNLYRSAEIVGDTA
-836 RGASSGQAIAAMQDL
+836 PGASSGQAIAVMEEL
-851 ARRFLPAGMA
+851 ARRLPPGMA
-861 YEWTGLAYQEIESGS
+861 YEWTGLAFQEKEAGS
-876 WAPFVFALSA
+876 WAAYVFALSA

-914 LGALGAL
+914 LGAMTGL
-921 WLSGLANDV
+921 WLNRLAADV
-930 YAQIGLALLI
+930 YVQIGLALLI
-940 GLASKNAILIVEF
+940 GLAAKNAILIVEF
-953 ARARRE
+953 AKVRRE
-959 HGLPIVEAAREAAR
+959 HGLEIREAAREAAR
-973 LRFRPILM
+973 IRFRPILM

-1001 ASRNSIGTTVVGGML
+1001 ASRHSIGTTVVGGML
-1016 AVTVLGVLLVPAF
+1016 AVTALGVLLVPAF

-1040 RGSPRSPAAPDAASP
+1040 GRRPTPPR
-1055 SEDGAD
+1055 
-1061 GPRPDQP
+1061 
-1068 PSGTT
+1068 
-1073 PVDGAAAR
+1073 
-1081 PPTEAGRGGDEG
+1081 

>member
-1 MFVNFFIDRPIFA
+1 MLVDFFIDRPIFA
-14 SVLAIVIVVAGAVAI
+14 SVLAIVIVVAGAIAI
-29 PFLPVAMFPE
+29 PFLPVAMFPQ
-39 ITPPQVVVQATYPG
+39 ITPPQVVIQATYPG

-88 TMTLA
+88 TATIT
-93 VTFEVGTNLD
+93 VTFRVGTDLD

-110 NRVAI
+110 NRVAL
-115 AQAKLPAD
+115 AQPRLPAD
-123 VVRQGLNI
+123 VVRQGI
-131 TKQSPDLVEIVA
+131 SVTKQSPDLVEIVA
-143 LTSPDGS
+143 LVSPDGS

-186 MRIWLNPDRLASLG
+186 MRLWLRPDALAALG

-206 ADAVRE
+206 AGAVRE
-212 QNLQAAAGQIGQ
+212 QNLQAPAGQIGQ
-224 PPAPRGQQFQYTV
+224 PPAPPGQQFQYTV
-237 TTRGRLSTVSEFEDI
+237 TTRGRLSTASEFEDI
-252 ILRTRPDGSVLRV
+252 ILRSRPDGSVVRV
-265 HDVGRVELGAQSYGS
+265 RDVARVELGAQSYGS

-291 IGIFQLPDANALDVA
+291 IGVFQLPDANALDVS
-306 RGVEAAMARLAPSFP
+306 RGVAAAMARLAPSFP
-321 SGVTYTL
+321 PGVAYTR
-328 PYNTTDFVRVSIEEV
+328 PYNTTEFVRVSIEEV
-343 ILTLLVAIGL
+343 VLTLFVAIAL
-353 VILTVYVFLQ
+353 VILTVYVFLR

-386 SAFGFSINTLT
+386 SLFGFSINTLT

-418 TQRHLDEGNLE
+418 TQRHLDAGEAD
-429 PRAAARLAMAEVTG
+429 PRDAARRAMAEVTG

-502 AGVTR
+502 AAAR
-507 QRWLAR
+507 RRRWPGRVWDA
-513 AWNASF
+513 AF
-519 ARLTAGYDRVV
+519 ARLTAGYDRAV
-530 RHIVRRAALAL
+530 RLIVGRAALG
-541 AVLLLLAGASYAL
+541 VVAL
-554 LRAVPT
+554 LVLGGAALWLLRVVPA

-580 ASFERT
+580 ASLERT
-586 DAVVRQVEQIV
+586 DTVVRRIEGIL
-597 LETPGVSN
+597 LETPGVEN
-605 VVAVGGRSFI
+605 VVAIGGRSFI

-630 APWSE
+630 APWSA
-635 RERPDLQ
+635 RRRADLQ

-650 RARLGQIQEAVV
+650 RARLAGIQEAVV
-662 VAFPPP
+662 VVFPPP

-673 SSGGGFQFE
+673 SSGGGFQLE
-682 LQSVSGGSLEGLDA
+682 LQNVGGGSLDELAAAAGRL
-696 VARQIMDAARQRPEL
+696 MDAARQRPEL
-711 AGMFTGFRPG
+711 AATFTAFRPG
-721 VPQLDAQVDRTKA
+721 VPQLEARVDRTKA
-734 RTLGVP
+734 KTLGVP
-740 VSDVFTSLQT
+740 ISDVFESLQI

-773 EPSYRA
+773 EPGYRA
-779 TPSDVGRLY
+779 TPADVARLY
-788 VRSQPDQTGQPGQ
+788 VRGQPAPNGAPAGQ

-809 TVKPVT
+809 TVWPTT

-836 RGASSGQAIAAMQDL
+836 RGVGSGQAIAVVEDL
-851 ARRFLPAGMA
+851 ARRVLPAGMA
-861 YEWTGLAYQEIESGS
+861 YEWTGLAYQEIEAGS

-886 LFVFLV
+886 VFVFLV

-901 VPLAVILAVPLGV
+901 VPLAVILAVPLGA

-921 WLSGLANDV
+921 WLRGLANDV

-940 GLASKNAILIVEF
+940 GLAAKNAILIVEF
-953 ARARRE
+953 ARVRRQQ
-959 HGLPIVEAAREAAR
+959 GLDLREAAR
-973 LRFRPILM
+973 DAARIRFRPILM

-987 LGSLPLVVATGAGA
+987 LGSVPLVVATGAGA
-1001 ASRNSIGTTVVGGML
+1001 ASRHSIGTTVVGGML
-1016 AVTVLGVLLVPAF
+1016 AVTGLGVLLVPAF
-1029 YVAVERLAEWR
+1029 YVAVERLAEW
-1040 RGSPRSPAAPDAASP
+1040 
-1055 SEDGAD
+1055 
-1061 GPRPDQP
+1061 
-1068 PSGTT
+1068 
-1073 PVDGAAAR
+1073 AR
-1081 PPTEAGRGGDEG
+1081 PAPAGPASGPDDAELRPSAT

>member
-1 MFVNFFIDRPIFA
+1 VLVNFFIDRPIFA

-29 PFLPVAMFPE
+29 PFLPIAQYPE
-39 ITPPQVVVQATYPG
+39 ITPPQVVVEATYPG

-74 ENMIYM
+74 EKMIYM

-88 TMTLA
+88 TMRLT
-93 VTFEVGTNLD
+93 VTFEVGADLD

-115 AQAKLPAD
+115 AQAKLPQD
-123 VVRQGLNI
+123 VVRQGLRI

-143 LTSPDGS
+143 LVSPDGS

-161 LQVRDVLARV
+161 LQVVDVLARV
-171 PGVGQVLVFNGRDYG
+171 PGVGQVLVFNGQDYG
-186 MRIWLNPDRLASLG
+186 MRVWLNPDTLAGLG

-206 ADAVRE
+206 AAAVRE

-237 TTRGRLSTVSEFEDI
+237 TTRGRLSTPAEFEDI
-252 ILRTRPDGSVLRV
+252 ILRTRADGSVLRLR
-265 HDVGRVELGAQSYGS
+265 DVARVELGAQSYGS
-280 FGRVG
+280 FGRVRG
-285 GKPAAL
+285 QPAAL
-291 IGIFQLPDANALDVA
+291 VGIFQLPDANALDVS
-306 RGVEAAMARLAPSFP
+306 RGVQAAMARLAPSFP
-321 SGVTYTL
+321 GGVSYTR
-328 PYNTTDFVRVSIEEV
+328 PYNTTEFVRVSIVEV
-343 ILTLLVAIGL
+343 VETLLIAIGL

-363 DWRTTLIPTLT
+363 DWRATLIPTLT

-386 SAFGFSINTLT
+386 SVFGFSINTLT

-418 TQRHLDEGNLE
+418 TQRHLDEGGLA
-429 PRAAARLAMAEVTG
+429 PREATRLAMTEVTG
-443 PVIATALVL
+443 PVIATSLVL

-482 LSALNA
+482 LSTVNAL
-488 MTLTPALS
+488 TLSPALC

-502 AGVTR
+502 AHQAR
-507 QRWLAR
+507 RWWPAR
-513 AWNASF
+513 AWNAAF
-519 ARLTAGYDRVV
+519 ARLTGGYDWAVG
-530 RHIVRRAALAL
+530 HTLRRASL
-541 AVLLLLAGASYAL
+541 AVALLIVLSGASYAL
-554 LRAVPT
+554 LRVVPT

-580 ASFERT
+580 ASLERT
-586 DAVVRQVEQIV
+586 DAVVRQIERVV
-597 LETPGVSN
+597 LETPGVET
-605 VVAVGGRSFI
+605 VVAIGGRSFI
-615 SGVNGP
+615 AGVNGP

-635 RERPDLQ
+635 REAPERR
-642 ADAILARL
+642 ADAILGRL
-650 RARLGQIQEAVV
+650 RARLGAIPEAVV
-662 VAFPPP
+662 VVFPPP

-673 SSGGGFQFE
+673 SSGGGFQFQ
-682 LQSVSGGSLEGLDA
+682 LQSVGGRSLDELNT
-696 VARQIMDAARQRPEL
+696 VARRIIEATRQRPEL
-711 AGMFTGFRPG
+711 ASAYTAFRPG
-721 VPQLDAQVDRTKA
+721 VPQLDAQVDRAKSKA
-734 RTLGVP
+734 LGVP
-740 VSDVFTSLQT
+740 VSDVFESLQI

-773 EPSYRA
+773 EPAYRA
-779 TPSDVGRLY
+779 TPGDVGRLY
-788 VRSQPDQTGQPGQ
+788 VRSDVGVNGQAGR

-809 TVKPVT
+809 TVRPTT
-815 GPDTISH
+815 GPDTIAH

-836 RGASSGQAIAAMQDL
+836 PGASSGQAIAAMQDL
-851 ARRFLPAGMA
+851 ARRFLPPGMS
-861 YEWTGLAYQEIESGS
+861 YEWTGLAFQEIEAGS

-901 VPLAVILAVPLGV
+901 IPVAVILSVPLGV

-921 WLSGLANDV
+921 WLGGRANDV
-930 YAQIGLALLI
+930 YAQIGLGLLI
-940 GLASKNAILIVEF
+940 GLAAKNAILIVEF
-953 ARARRE
+953 AQVRRE
-959 HGLPIVEAAREAAR
+959 HGLDIVTAAREAAR
-973 LRFRPILM
+973 IRFRPILM

-987 LGSLPLVVATGAGA
+987 LGSLPLLVASGAGA

-1016 AVTVLGVLLVPAF
+1016 AITVLGVLLVPAF
-1029 YVAVERLAEWR
+1029 YVSVVRLGR
-1040 RGSPRSPAAPDAASP
+1040 RRREPAGDA
-1055 SEDGAD
+1055 
-1061 GPRPDQP
+1061 
-1068 PSGTT
+1068 SG
-1073 PVDGAAAR
+1073 
-1081 PPTEAGRGGDEG
+1081 

>member
-29 PFLPVAMFPE
+29 PFLPIAMFPE
-39 ITPPQVVVQATYPG
+39 ITPPQVVVTATYPG

-88 TMTLA
+88 TMTLT
-93 VTFEVGTNLD
+93 VTFKVGTDLD

-110 NRVAI
+110 NRVSI
-115 AQAKLPAD
+115 AQAKLPPE
-123 VVRQGLNI
+123 VTRQGVTI

-161 LQVRDVLARV
+161 LQVVDVLARV
-171 PGVGQVLVFNGRDYG
+171 PGVGQVTVFNGRDYG
-186 MRIWLNPDRLASLG
+186 MRLWLNPDTLASLG

-237 TTRGRLSTVSEFEDI
+237 TTRGRLTTPAEFEAI
-252 ILRTRPDGSVLRV
+252 VLRTRDDGSVLRLR
-265 HDVGRVELGAQSYGS
+265 DVGRVELGAQSYGS

-291 IGIFQLPDANALDVA
+291 IGVFQLPGANALEVS
-306 RGVEAAMARLAPSFP
+306 RGVQAAVARLAPSFP
-321 SGVTYTL
+321 SGVTHSR
-328 PYNTTDFVRVSIEEV
+328 PYNTTEFVRVSIEEV
-343 ILTLLVAIGL
+343 VHTLLVAIGL
-353 VILTVYVFLQ
+353 VVLTVYVFLQ

-386 SAFGFSINTLT
+386 SVFGFSINTLT

-418 TQRHLDEGNLE
+418 TQRHLDEEDLL
-429 PRAAARLAMAEVTG
+429 PREAARRATAEVVG

-488 MTLTPALS
+488 LTLTPALC

-502 AGVTR
+502 AGAAR
-507 QRWLAR
+507 RHWLAR

-519 ARLTAGYDRVV
+519 ARLTAGYDRTVQ
-530 RHIVRRAALAL
+530 HIVRRSAL
-541 AVLLLLAGASYAL
+541 AVVVLVVLGGASYLL
-554 LRAVPT
+554 LRTVPT

-580 ASFERT
+580 ASLERT
-586 DAVVRQVEQIV
+586 DTVVRQIEQIL
-597 LETPGVSN
+597 LETPGIET
-605 VVAVGGRSFI
+605 VVAIGGRSFI
-615 SGVNGP
+615 SGVNGS

-635 RERPDLQ
+635 RESRDRS
-642 ADAILARL
+642 AEAILGRL
-650 RARLGQIQEAVV
+650 RARLGSIQEAAVV
-662 VAFPPP
+662 VFPPP

-682 LQSVSGGSLEGLDA
+682 LQSVAGGSLQDLDA
-696 VARQIMDAARQRPEL
+696 TARQLMEAARQRPEI
-711 AGMFTGFRPG
+711 AATFTAFRPG

-734 RTLGVP
+734 KALGVP
-740 VSDVFTSLQT
+740 PSEVFTSLQI

-762 FGRVWRVQLQA
+762 FGRVYRVQLQA

-779 TPSDVGRLY
+779 TPDDVARLY
-788 VRSQPDQTGQPGQ
+788 VRSQPGPNGNAAR

-809 TVKPVT
+809 TVKPTT
-815 GPDTISH
+815 GPDSISH

-836 RGASSGQAIAAMQDL
+836 PGASSGQAIAAMEAL
-851 ARRFLPAGMA
+851 ARRFLPPGMA
-861 YEWTGLAYQEIESGS
+861 YEWSGLAFQEIEAGS
-876 WAPFVFALSA
+876 RAGFVFGLSA

-914 LGALGAL
+914 LGALAAL
-921 WLSGLANDV
+921 WLGGLANDV

-953 ARARRE
+953 AKERRE
-959 HGLPIVEAAREAAR
+959 HGLEVRDAARQAAR

-987 LGSLPLVVATGAGA
+987 LGSLPLVVASGAGA
-1001 ASRNSIGTTVVGGML
+1001 ASRHSIGTTVVGGML

-1029 YVAVERLAEWR
+1029 YVAVERLAERWR
-1040 RGSPRSPAAPDAASP
+1040 RTSPDR
-1055 SEDGAD
+1055 
-1061 GPRPDQP
+1061 R
-1068 PSGTT
+1068 
-1073 PVDGAAAR
+1073 
-1081 PPTEAGRGGDEG
+1081 

>member
-1 MFVNFFIDRPIFA
+1 VFVNFFIDRPIFA

-29 PFLPVAMFPE
+29 PFLPIAMFPE
-39 ITPPQVVVQATYPG
+39 ITPPQVVVTATYPG

-62 VTTPIEQQVNGV
+62 VATPIEQQVNGV
-74 ENMIYM
+74 EDMIYM

-88 TMTLA
+88 TMTLT
-93 VTFEVGTNLD
+93 VTFKVGTDLD

-110 NRVAI
+110 NRVSI

-123 VVRQGLNI
+123 VTRQGLTI
-131 TKQSPDLVEIVA
+131 VKQSPDLVEIVA

-150 RDELYLSNYAT
+150 RDELFLANYAT
-161 LQVRDVLARV
+161 LQVVDVLARV
-171 PGVGQVLVFNGRDYG
+171 RGVGQVTVFNGRDYG
-186 MRIWLNPDRLASLG
+186 MRLWLNPDRLASLG

-224 PPAPRGQQFQYTV
+224 PPSLPGQSFQYTV
-237 TTRGRLSTVSEFEDI
+237 TTRGRLSTPAEFEDI
-252 ILRTRPDGSVLRV
+252 ILRTRSDGSLLRV
-265 HDVGRVELGAQSYGS
+265 RDVARVELGAQSYGS

-291 IGIFQLPDANALDVA
+291 IGIFQLPGANALDVSK
-306 RGVEAAMARLAPSFP
+306 GVQAAVARLAPSFP
-321 SGVTYTL
+321 SGVTHER
-328 PYNTTDFVRVSIEEV
+328 PYNTTEFVRVSIEEV
-343 ILTLLVAIGL
+343 VLTLFIAIALVVL
-353 VILTVYVFLQ
+353 VVYVFLQ
-363 DWRTTLIPTLT
+363 DWRATLIPTMT

-386 SAFGFSINTLT
+386 SVFGFSINTLT

-418 TQRHLDEGNLE
+418 TQRHLDEEGLD
-429 PRAAARLAMAEVTG
+429 PREATRRATAEVVG

-488 MTLTPALS
+488 LTLTPALC

-502 AGVTR
+502 GGATR
-507 QRWLAR
+507 KRWLAR
-513 AWNASF
+513 TWNAAF
-519 ARLTAGYDRVV
+519 LRLTNGYDRS
-530 RHIVRRAALAL
+530 VRRIVQRSALAVV
-541 AVLLLLAGASYAL
+541 VLLLLSAAGYGL
-554 LRAVPT
+554 LRTVPT

-580 ASFERT
+580 ASVERT
-586 DAVVRQVEQIV
+586 DAVVRQIEQIL
-597 LETPGVSN
+597 LETPGVET
-605 VVAVGGRSFI
+605 VVAIGGRSFI
-615 SGVNGP
+615 TGVNGP

-630 APWSE
+630 TPWSHRKTPE
-635 RERPDLQ
+635 LQ
-642 ADAILARL
+642 AGAILARL
-650 RARLGQIQEAVV
+650 RARLGSLQEASIVV
-662 VAFPPP
+662 FPPP

-682 LQSVSGGSLEGLDA
+682 LQSVAGGSLQELDA
-696 VARQIMDAARQRPEL
+696 TARKIMDAARQRPEL
-711 AGMFTGFRPG
+711 AATFTGFRPG
-721 VPQLDAQVDRTKA
+721 VPQLDAQVDRAKA
-734 RTLGVP
+734 KALGVP
-740 VSDVFTSLQT
+740 LSDVFSSLQI

-762 FGRVWRVQLQA
+762 FGRVYRVQLQA
-773 EPSYRA
+773 EPSFRA
-779 TPSDVGRLY
+779 SPNDVARLY
-788 VRSQPDQTGQPGQ
+788 VRSQPGANGQPVQ

-809 TVKPVT
+809 TVKPIT

-822 YNLYRSAEIAGDTA
+822 YNLSRTAEIAGDTA
-836 RGASSGQAIAAMQDL
+836 PGASSGQAIAAMQDV
-851 ARRFLPAGMA
+851 ARAVMPPGMS
-861 YEWTGLAYQEIESGS
+861 YEWTGLAYQEIEAGS
-876 WAPFVFALSA
+876 RAGFVFALSA

-901 VPLAVILAVPLGV
+901 VPLAVLLAVPLGV

-930 YAQIGLALLI
+930 YAQIGLALLM

-953 ARARRE
+953 AKERRE
-959 HGLPIVEAAREAAR
+959 HGAPIQEAAREAAR

-987 LGSLPLVVATGAGA
+987 LGSLPLVFATGAGA
-1001 ASRNSIGTTVVGGML
+1001 ASRNSMGTTVVGGML
-1016 AVTVLGVLLVPAF
+1016 AVTVIGVLLVPAF
-1029 YVAVERLAEWR
+1029 YVAVEQLAEWR
-1040 RGSPRSPAAPDAASP
+1040 RRPVTTPAAPRGDAGEVP
-1055 SEDGAD
+1055 
-1061 GPRPDQP
+1061 
-1068 PSGTT
+1068 
-1073 PVDGAAAR
+1073 
-1081 PPTEAGRGGDEG
+1081 GR

>member
-29 PFLPVAMFPE
+29 PFLPIAMFPE

-62 VTTPIEQQVNGV
+62 VTTLIEQQVNGV

-88 TMTLA
+88 TMTLT
-93 VTFEVGTNLD
+93 VTFKVGTDID

-115 AQAKLPAD
+115 AQAKLPQD
-123 VVRQGLNI
+123 VIRQGLSI

-161 LQVRDVLARV
+161 LQVVDVLARV
-171 PGVGQVLVFNGRDYG
+171 PGVGQVTVFNGRDYG
-186 MRIWLNPDRLASLG
+186 MRLWLNPDRLASLG

-237 TTRGRLSTVSEFEDI
+237 TTRGRLSVPAEFEEI
-252 ILRTRPDGSVLRV
+252 ILRTRADGSVLRLR
-265 HDVGRVELGAQSYGS
+265 DVGRVELGAQNYGS

-291 IGIFQLPDANALDVA
+291 IGIFQLPGANALDVS
-306 RGVEAAMARLAPSFP
+306 RGVQAAVARLAPSFP
-321 SGVTYTL
+321 NGVTHTR
-328 PYNTTDFVRVSIEEV
+328 PYNTTEFVRVSIEEV
-343 ILTLLVAIGL
+343 VRTLLIAIGL
-353 VILTVYVFLQ
+353 VVLTVYVFLQ

-386 SAFGFSINTLT
+386 SVFGFSINTLT

-418 TQRHLDEGNLE
+418 TQRHLDEEGLL
-429 PRAAARLAMAEVTG
+429 PREATRRATAEVVG

-488 MTLTPALS
+488 LTLTPALC

-502 AGVTR
+502 ADAAR

-513 AWNASF
+513 VWNASF
-519 ARLTAGYDRVV
+519 ARLTAGYDRTV
-530 RHIVRRAALAL
+530 RQIVQRSAL
-541 AVLLLLAGASYAL
+541 AVVVLVILSGTSYLLL
-554 LRAVPT
+554 RTVPT

-580 ASFERT
+580 ASLERT
-586 DAVVRQVEQIV
+586 DAVVRQIEKM
-597 LETPGVSN
+597 LLDTPGVET
-605 VVAVGGRSFI
+605 VVAIGGRSFI

-630 APWSE
+630 TPWSKRKSAE
-635 RERPDLQ
+635 LR
-642 ADAILARL
+642 ADAILGRL
-650 RARLGQIQEAVV
+650 RARLGRIQEAAVV
-662 VAFPPP
+662 VFPPP

-682 LQSVSGGSLEGLDA
+682 VQSVAGGSLLDIDA
-696 VARQIMDAARQRPEL
+696 AARQIMDAARQRPEL
-711 AGMFTGFRPG
+711 AATYTAFRPG

-734 RTLGVP
+734 KALGVP
-740 VSDVFTSLQT
+740 LSDVFSSLQI

-762 FGRVWRVQLQA
+762 FGRVYRVQVQA

-779 TPSDVGRLY
+779 APSDVARLY
-788 VRSQPDQTGQPGQ
+788 VRSQAGQNGQ
-801 MVPLSTLV
+801 SARMVPLSTLV
-809 TVKPVT
+809 TVRPIT
-815 GPDTISH
+815 GPDTVSH

-836 RGASSGQAIAAMQDL
+836 RGASSGQAIAAMEDL
-851 ARRFLPAGMA
+851 SRHLPQGMA
-861 YEWTGLAYQEIESGS
+861 YEWSGLAFQEIEAGS
-876 WAPFVFALSA
+876 RAGFVFALSA

-921 WLSGLANDV
+921 WWNGLANDV

-953 ARARRE
+953 AKERRE
-959 HGLPIVEAAREAAR
+959 RGIDVREAARQAAR

-987 LGSLPLVVATGAGA
+987 LGSLPLVVASGAGA
-1001 ASRNSIGTTVVGGML
+1001 ASRHSIGTTVVGGML

-1029 YVAVERLAEWR
+1029 YVAVERLAEWMGR
-1040 RGSPRSPAAPDAASP
+1040 VPRDPAAPGNSD
-1055 SEDGAD
+1055 E
-1061 GPRPDQP
+1061 R
-1068 PSGTT
+1068 
-1073 PVDGAAAR
+1073 VDR
-1081 PPTEAGRGGDEG
+1081 

>member
-14 SVLAIVIVVAGAVAI
+14 AVLAIVIVVVGAIAI
-29 PFLPVAMFPE
+29 PFLPIAMFPE

-74 ENMIYM
+74 EKMIYM

-88 TMTLA
+88 TMTLT
-93 VTFEVGTNLD
+93 VTFAVGTDLD
-103 IAAVNVQ
+103 IAAVLVQ
-110 NRVAI
+110 NRVAL
-115 AQAKLPAD
+115 AQPQLPPD
-123 VVRQGLNI
+123 VVRQGI
-131 TKQSPDLVEIVA
+131 SVTKQSPDLVEIVA
-143 LTSPDGS
+143 LGSPDGS

-171 PGVGQVLVFNGRDYG
+171 PGVGQVQVFNGRDYG
-186 MRIWLNPDRLASLG
+186 MRLWLNPDTLGSLG

-206 ADAVRE
+206 AAAIRD

-224 PPAPRGQQFQYTV
+224 PPAPPGQQFQYTV
-237 TTRGRLSTVSEFEDI
+237 TTHGRLSTPQEFEDV
-252 ILRTRPDGSVLRV
+252 ILRTRPDGSILRV
-265 HDVGRVELGAQSYGS
+265 RDVARVELGAQSYAG

-291 IGIFQLPDANALDVA
+291 VGIFQLPDANALDVS
-306 RGVEAAMARLAPSFP
+306 RGVQAAMARLAPSFP
-321 SGVTYTL
+321 SGVTYTR
-328 PYNTTDFVRVSIEEV
+328 PYNTTEFVRVSIEEV
-343 ILTLLVAIGL
+343 VLTLFIAIGL

-386 SAFGFSINTLT
+386 SVFGFSINTLT

-418 TQRHLDEGNLE
+418 TQRHLDEGNPD
-429 PRAAARLAMAEVTG
+429 PRDAARQAMAEVTG

-502 AGVTR
+502 AAAGR
-507 QRWLAR
+507 RRWLAR
-513 AWNASF
+513 VWNSAF
-519 ARLTAGYDRVV
+519 DRLTAGYDRTV
-530 RHIVRRAALAL
+530 RHIVRRAALAIVAL
-541 AVLLLLAGASYAL
+541 LVLSGAALWL

-580 ASFERT
+580 ASLERT
-586 DAVVRQVEQIV
+586 DAVVREIEKIL
-597 LETPGVSN
+597 LEETAGIEN
-605 VVAVGGRSFI
+605 VVAIGGRSFI

-635 RERPDLQ
+635 RKRPELQ
-642 ADAILARL
+642 AGAVLGRL
-650 RARLGQIQEAVV
+650 RERLAKVQEAVV

-668 PIRGI
+668 AIRGI

-682 LQSVSGGSLEGLDA
+682 LQSVAGASLDEMDA
-696 VARQIMDAARQRPEL
+696 VARQIMEAARQRPEL
-711 AGMFTGFRPG
+711 TAAFTAFRPG

-734 RTLGVP
+734 QALGVP
-740 VSDVFTSLQT
+740 IADVFASLQI

-762 FGRVWRVQLQA
+762 FGRVYRVQLQA

-779 TPSDVGRLY
+779 VPSDVARLY
-788 VRSQPDQTGQPGQ
+788 VRSQPGPNGQAPQ

-815 GPDTISH
+815 GPDTIAH
-822 YNLYRSAEIAGDTA
+822 YNLYRSAEINGDTA
-836 RGASSGQAIAAMQDL
+836 PGASSGQAIAVMQDL
-851 ARRFLPAGMA
+851 ARRFLPPTMA
-861 YEWTGLAYQEIESGS
+861 YEWTGLAFQEIEAGS

-901 VPLAVILAVPLGV
+901 VPLAVVLAVPLGV
-914 LGALGAL
+914 LGALAAL
-921 WLSGLANDV
+921 WLRGFANDV

-940 GLASKNAILIVEF
+940 GLAAKNAILIVEF
-953 ARARRE
+953 AKERRE
-959 HGLPIVEAAREAAR
+959 RGLEIREAAREAAR
-973 LRFRPILM
+973 IRFRPILM

-1001 ASRNSIGTTVVGGML
+1001 ASRHSIGTTVVGGML
-1016 AVTVLGVLLVPAF
+1016 AITVLGILLVPAF
-1029 YVAVERLAEWR
+1029 YVAVEHFAER
-1040 RGSPRSPAAPDAASP
+1040 RR
-1055 SEDGAD
+1055 
-1061 GPRPDQP
+1061 RR
-1068 PSGTT
+1068 T
-1073 PVDGAAAR
+1073 PTD
-1081 PPTEAGRGGDEG
+1081 P

>member
-14 SVLAIVIVVAGAVAI
+14 AVLAIVIVVAGAVAV
-29 PFLPVAMFPE
+29 PFLPIAMFPE
-39 ITPPQVVVQATYPG
+39 ITPPQVVVTATYPG

-74 ENMIYM
+74 EHMIYM

-88 TMTLA
+88 TMTLT
-93 VTFEVGTNLD
+93 VTFEVGTDLD
-103 IAAVNVQ
+103 LAAVNVQ
-110 NRVAI
+110 NRVAL
-115 AQAKLPAD
+115 AEAKLPAD
-123 VVRQGLNI
+123 VVRQGVSV

-143 LTSPDGS
+143 LISPDGS

-161 LQVRDVLARV
+161 LQIVDVLARV
-171 PGVGQVLVFNGRDYG
+171 PGVGQVTVFNGRDYG
-186 MRIWLNPDRLASLG
+186 MRLWLNPDRLASLG

-237 TTRGRLSTVSEFEDI
+237 TTRGRLTTPAEFEDI
-252 ILRTRPDGSVLRV
+252 VLRTRSDGSVVRMR
-265 HDVGRVELGAQSYGS
+265 DVGRVELGAQSYGS
-280 FGRVG
+280 FGRVA

-291 IGIFQLPDANALDVA
+291 VGIFQLPNANALQVS
-306 RGVEAAMARLAPSFP
+306 RGVQQAMARIAPGFP
-321 SGVTYTL
+321 SGVAHTR
-328 PYNTTDFVRVSIEEV
+328 PYNTTEFVRVSIEEV
-343 ILTLLVAIGL
+343 VHTLLIAIGL
-353 VILTVYVFLQ
+353 VVLTVYVFLQ
-363 DWRTTLIPTLT
+363 GWRATLIPTLT

-386 SAFGFSINTLT
+386 GAFGFSINTLT

-418 TQRHLDEGNLE
+418 TQRHLDEEGLNARE
-429 PRAAARLAMAEVTG
+429 ATRRATAEVVG

-467 QLYRQFALTIAVSVA
+467 RLYRQFALTIAVSVA
-482 LSALNA
+482 LSAFNA
-488 MTLTPALS
+488 LTLTPALC

-502 AGVTR
+502 ASESR
-507 QRWLAR
+507 ERWLAR
-513 AWNASF
+513 TWNAAF
-519 ARLTAGYDRVV
+519 ARLTSGYDRVV
-530 RHIVRRAALAL
+530 GRLVHRAALAV
-541 AVLLLLAGASYAL
+541 VLLLVLSGIGYWL
-554 LRAVPT
+554 LRTVPS

-580 ASFERT
+580 ASLERT
-586 DAVVRQVEQIV
+586 DAVVRQIEKIV
-597 LETPGVSN
+597 LETPGIETA
-605 VVAVGGRSFI
+605 VAIGGRSFI

-635 RERPDLQ
+635 RKRPELQ
-642 ADAILARL
+642 AGAILGRL
-650 RARLGQIQEAVV
+650 RQRLAGIQEAVV
-662 VAFPPP
+662 VVFPPP

-682 LQSVSGGSLEGLDA
+682 LQSVAGASLGDIGAAAQKMME
-696 VARQIMDAARQRPEL
+696 AARGRPEL
-711 AGMFTGFRPG
+711 ATTFTGFRAG
-721 VPQLDAQVDRTKA
+721 VPQLDAQVDRDKA
-734 RTLGVP
+734 KALGVP
-740 VSDVFTSLQT
+740 LSDLFQTLQI

-762 FGRVWRVQLQA
+762 FGRVYRVQLQA
-773 EPSYRA
+773 EPAFRA
-779 TPSDVGRLY
+779 RPEDIGKLY
-788 VRSQPDQTGQPGQ
+788 VRSRPADSSLPPQ
-801 MVPLSTLV
+801 MVPLNTLV
-809 TVKPVT
+809 TVQPIS

-836 RGASSGQAIAAMQDL
+836 PGASSGQAIAAMEQL
-851 ARRFLPAGMA
+851 ARQHLPASMSF
-861 YEWTGLAYQEIESGS
+861 EWTGLAYQELEAGGR
-876 WAPFVFALSA
+876 APLVFALAA

-901 VPLAVILAVPLGV
+901 VPLAVMLAVPLGV
-914 LGALGAL
+914 LGALAAL
-921 WLSGLANDV
+921 WLGGTANDV

-953 ARARRE
+953 AKTRRE
-959 HGLPIVEAAREAAR
+959 RGQPAPEAAREAAR

-987 LGSLPLVVATGAGA
+987 LGSLPLVLASGAGA
-1001 ASRNSIGTTVVGGML
+1001 ASRHSIGLTVVGGML
-1016 AVTVLGVLLVPAF
+1016 AVTVLGVLLVPAL
-1029 YVAVERLAEWR
+1029 YVAVDRLAGRLR
-1040 RGSPRSPAAPDAASP
+1040 RRETAPAPPPDRPAGAPA
-1055 SEDGAD
+1055 
-1061 GPRPDQP
+1061 
-1068 PSGTT
+1068 
-1073 PVDGAAAR
+1073 
-1081 PPTEAGRGGDEG
+1081 